1 MSQLKPFTNHEN
13 NEDEESSFLTNFFTG
28 NKTTND
34 NKIYF
39 YEEINPIT
47 ALMLN
52 KQINEKGNELMALSI
67 KYSLE
72 KPIPLYIHVNSP
84 GGDMFSALSIMDNVV
99 ASKIPIISRIEG
111 VCASAATFFHLF
123 ASRRQIRRH
132 SHILIHELSSGHH
145 GKYSDSKTHLENL
158 DNFMKMMKSL
168 YKEKTKMPEKVLE
181 EVLKKDLYLDS
192 KLALK
197 YGFVDEII

>member
-1 MSQLKPFTNHEN
+1 MSQKSFRNHEN
-13 NEDEESSFLTNFFTG
+13 NEDDESSFLTTLFPN
-28 NKTTND
+28 NKSTND

-39 YEEINPIT
+39 YDEINPIT
-47 ALMLN
+47 AFLLN
-52 KQINEKGNELMALSI
+52 KQINEKGNELMALTI

-72 KPIPLYIHVNSP
+72 QPIPLYIHVNSP
-84 GGDMFSALSIMDNVV
+84 GGDMFSALSIMDNVIE
-99 ASKIPIISRIEG
+99 SKVPIISRIEG
-111 VCASAATFFHLF
+111 VCASAATFFVV
-123 ASRRQIRRH
+123 ASNRRQIRKH
-132 SHILIHELSSGHH
+132 SHILIHELASGHH

-158 DNFMKMMKSL
+158 DNFMKMMKSI
-168 YKEKTKMPEKVLE
+168 YRERTKIPDKVLE